1 MDIEQLA
8 VALRLTDGG
17 AVPEPLAGEL
27 DRLLKASRC
36 IIKACA
42 GNDNIP
48 DPIREEAVTRIANYL
63 YSMPDAPM
71 TDKYADIVRNSGADI
86 LIRPYR
92 YVGVATIE

>member
-1 MDIEQLA
+1 MDITKLA

-17 AVPEPLAGEL
+17 EVPEPLAGEL

-36 IIKACA
+36 VIKSYGAR
-42 GNDNIP
+42 DIP
-48 DPIREEAVTRIANYL
+48 DPIRDEAEARMANYL

-71 TDKYADIVRNSGADI
+71 GDRYADIVRNSGADI

-92 YVGVATIE
+92 DFGVSVIE